1 VTTIKKSN
9 WFSPTLESVRV
20 PQKRG
25 RPRSR
30 LKELVA
36 DEAYHSQEFRGFLL
50 KLGIKPTIPFKRN
63 SKKRK
68 GRPLALGDGYKQRW
82 KIERCFA
89 WITTISK
96 SVRYECY
103 IQHRKAFCLISLIL
117 FCLKRILCPY

>member
-68 GRPLALGDGYKQRW
+68 GRLWHWATGTNNAGKL
-82 KIERCFA
+82 
-89 WITTISK
+89 
-96 SVRYECY
+96 SVVLHGLQLSQNQSDTNVTSN
-103 IQHRKAFCLISLIL
+103 IVKHFV
-117 FCLKRILCPY
+117 